1 MKQNS
6 RGNFNSRFGVMMAVA
21 GSAVGLGNVWRFP
34 YLAGQ
39 NGGGAFFI
47 IYIALVFLIGL
58 PIILSE
64 FSIGQ
69 AAQSGPMKAFRRLE
83 KKKRTGWTSIGY
95 ISVIIGLILLGYYCV
110 VAGWVLKF
118 LTHSA
123 TVGFEGQSTTQI
135 AEVFENFT
143 ASSWQPIIYAM
154 VFVLL
159 SAMIVSR
166 GIDKGIEKWSKIL
179 MPSLFIML
187 ILLCINS
194 STLSGWDKGIDFLFN
209 PDWSKVT
216 GRTFIDALGQVFF
229 TLSIGMGVMITYGSY
244 TSRDENMFASK
255 SLSSIIDTSVAILS
269 GLIIFPAVFTFGL
282 EAGQGPVLVFLTLPS
297 VFAQMP
303 FGDLLAV
310 AFFAMLAIAA
320 LTSAISIHELLVTT
334 FIEQYGISRKRAT
347 LLTTI
352 IEIVLACLCALSS
365 FVFDSFDYLSAN
377 VLMPL
382 CGLLVVLYVGW
393 KMQRKLL
400 RDTFTSDGRY
410 SKGIFPIFVF
420 IVRWIAPLAIVV
432 IFLQG
437 FGILQL

>member
-1 MKQNS
+1 MKQTG

-69 AAQSGPMKAFRRLE
+69 AAGAGPMRAFRRLE
-83 KKKRTGWTSIGY
+83 GKKKTGWTSIGY

-110 VAGWVLKF
+110 VAGWVFKF
-118 LTHSA
+118 LTQSIF
-123 TVGFEGQSTTQI
+123 VGFEGQSVEQI
-135 AEVFENFT
+135 SAVFTDFT
-143 ASSWQPIIYAM
+143 SSTWEPIAYALAFI
-154 VFVLL
+154 VV
-159 SAMIVSR
+159 SALIVRR
-166 GIDKGIEKWSKIL
+166 GIDRGIEQWSKIL
-179 MPSLFIML
+179 MPSLFVML
-187 ILLCINS
+187 VLLCINS
-194 STLSGWDKGIDFLFN
+194 MTLEGWDRGIDFLFN

-216 GRTFIDALGQVFF
+216 GQTFVDALGQVFF

-244 TSRDENMFASK
+244 TSRGENMFASK
-255 SLSSIIDTSVAILS
+255 ATSSIIDTSVAILS

-282 EAGQGPVLVFLTLPS
+282 EAGQGPELVFLTLPS

-303 FGDLLAV
+303 FGGVLSAL
-310 AFFAMLAIAA
+310 FFAMLSIAA

-334 FIEQYGISRKRAT
+334 MIEQLKVSRKRAALITT
-347 LLTTI
+347 LL
-352 IEIVLACLCALSS
+352 EAGLIVVCALSS
-365 FVFDSFDYLSAN
+365 YCFDLFDYLSAN

-382 CGLLVVLYVGW
+382 CGLLVVVYAGW
-393 KMQRKLL
+393 IMSPKKL
-400 RDTFTSDGRY
+400 RSTFTSDGKY
-410 SKGIFPIFVF
+410 SRWIYPIFIF
-420 IVRWIAPLAIVV
+420 IVRYIAPLAIAL
-432 IFLQG
+432 IFLNG
-437 FGILQL
+437 FGLI